1 MSGRD
6 SSSQRMPTSAVPSS
20 SSATA
25 SSHRSPRGRNPD
37 RASSAI
43 ATARAATSFFMSIA
57 PRPHRKPAS
66 STTAAKGGWV
76 QSRGSA
82 GTTSVWPTNASDG
95 ASPVPGIRATRLAR
109 SGSRATSSQST
120 PASVR

>member
-1 MSGRD
+1 
-6 SSSQRMPTSAVPSS
+6 MPTSAMPSS

-25 SSHRSPRGRNPD
+25 TSHRSPRGRKPV

-57 PRPHRKPAS
+57 PRPHSQPPS
-66 STTAAKGGWV
+66 STTAANGGCV

-82 GTTSVWPTNASDG
+82 GTTSRWPTNANEG
-95 ASPVPGIRATRLAR
+95 VSPVPGIRATRLAR
-109 SGSRATSSQST
+109 RGSRATSSQST
-120 PASVR
+120 PAPLR